1 MAAVAARRA
10 AAAPAAAAAAPARGR
25 ARRCAPRCQ
34 AKKKKKSQVSE
45 GAAYDQETRKT
56 ILSFGRVSK
65 TASNGTPIIKDVSLS
80 MYLGAKIGVL
90 GVNGAGKSTLL
101 RIMAGEDDAYEG
113 DYFVDNNIKIGY
125 LPQEPE
131 LNDGDTVLS
140 NIEPAVKEIKQ
151 MLEDF
156 EKVGLQMGDP
166 DADMDALM
174 SRMDDLQSKIDACN
188 GWEVDNQLERA
199 MDALRCPPPDAK
211 VENLSGGERRRVAIC
226 RLLLSN
232 PDVLLLDEPTNHLD
246 AISVAWL
253 ERFLY
258 EFRGTV
264 VAITHDRSFL
274 DNTCGWILEMDGG
287 KGIPFEGNYSAWL
300 ESKQARLESG
310 KQKQAA
316 LQKQIAEELEW
327 SRSSAKGQQK
337 KGKARVGRME
347 ELEREAKSL
356 AREASLDQITIPIG
370 PRLGDIVV
378 QAKGVTKG
386 YDDRCLIEDLDL
398 DVPPGAIVGIVG
410 GNGAGKSTLFRCII
424 GEETVDAGELKVGE
438 TVVPMYVD
446 QSREELDDELT
457 VYEMLSD
464 GIETLDIG
472 GRDVSSRAYCSWFNF
487 KGASQSKK
495 VKDLSGG
502 ERNRLQLA
510 RALRNPGNLLMLD
523 EPTNDL
529 DTDTLRAL
537 EGAINGF
544 SGSVLCVSHDRYFL
558 DRVATH
564 ILAYEDDGSIVFRE
578 GNFSDYAADLRKRN
592 GNADPTRVKYRKM
605 PALS

>member
-1 MAAVAARRA
+1 MQWHRLTRCAARR
-10 AAAPAAAAAAPARGR
+10 P
-25 ARRCAPRCQ
+25 Q
-34 AKKKKKSQVSE
+34 
-45 GAAYDQETRKT
+45 T
-56 ILSFGRVSK
+56 ILSFSRVSK

-101 RIMAGEDDAYEG
+101 RIMAGQDDSFEG
-113 DYFVDNNIKIGY
+113 DYFVDKNIKIGY

-131 LNDGDTVLS
+131 LADGATVLE
-140 NIEPAVKEIKQ
+140 NIEPAVATIKQ
-151 MLEDF
+151 MVADF
-156 EKVGLQMGDP
+156 EQVGLDMGEP
-166 DADMDALM
+166 DADIDALCAK
-174 SRMDDLQSKIDACN
+174 MDDLQTRLDACN
-188 GWEVDNQLERA
+188 GWEIDNVLERA
-199 MDALRCPPPDAK
+199 MNALRCPPPDAE
-211 VENLSGGERRRVAIC
+211 VANLSGGERRRVAIC
-226 RLLLSN
+226 RLLLEN

-258 EFRGTV
+258 EFKGTV
-264 VAITHDRSFL
+264 VAITHDRAFL

-300 ESKQARLESG
+300 DSKMKRLEG
-310 KQKQAA
+310 AKQKQAG

-337 KGKARVGRME
+337 KGKARLGRAE
-347 ELEREAKSL
+347 ELEAQAKAL
-356 AREASLDQITIPIG
+356 AREATLDQITIPIG

-378 QAKGVTKG
+378 RTEGLLKG
-386 YDDRCLIEDLDL
+386 YGERCLIEGLDL
-398 DVPPGAIVGIVG
+398 DVPPGAIVGVVG
-410 GNGAGKSTLFRCII
+410 GNGAGKSTLFRMIT
-424 GEETVDAGELKVGE
+424 GVEQPDAGSIKVGD
-438 TVVPMYVD
+438 TVKVMYVD
-446 QSREELDDELT
+446 QSREELDDDKLT

-464 GIETLDIG
+464 GVETLDIG
-472 GRDVSSRAYCSWFNF
+472 GREVSSRAYCSWFNF
-487 KGASQSKK
+487 KGSTQSKH
-495 VKDLSGG
+495 VADLSGG

-510 RALRNPGNLLMLD
+510 RTLRTPGNLLLLD

-537 EGAINGF
+537 EGAVLGF
-544 SGSVLCVSHDRYFL
+544 AGSVMVVSHDRYFL

-578 GNFSDYAADLRKRN
+578 GNFSDYARDLKKRN
-592 GNADPTRVKYRKM
+592 GGADPTRVKYRKM
-605 PALS
+605 PALT